1 MMKLIL
7 HKPEK
12 EVITS
17 DIPQQTLHQDNAKE
31 LLPNIV
37 YCKGIWLIPRKG
49 GGGIYYRLAVTF
61 LR

>member
-1 MMKLIL
+1 MKLIL

-17 DIPQQTLHQDNAKE
+17 DIPQQKLHQDNAKE

-37 YCKGIWLIPRKG
+37 YCKGI
-49 GGGIYYRLAVTF
+49 
-61 LR
+61 